1 VAYEVGLW
9 VLDEACRQLVAW
21 RSVGHKIRRVAVNL
35 FTVQL
40 QSTSLVDDV
49 TRALDRHG
57 LGPGDLELEIP
68 ETVAFSTDEDAIN
81 RLRRL
86 RDIGIA
92 VALDDFGTGFAALY
106 TLKQLPVTRLKI
118 DKSFV
123 QDVQQN
129 RTSRAIVGAILLI
142 GRELGID
149 VIAEG
154 IETAEHSRAL
164 SGLGCEAAQG
174 YFYGRPAPAEAMFP
188 TAQR

>member
-1 VAYEVGLW
+1 MRKWGSRSIFPPTCRNRFNEPGLRR
-9 VLDEACRQLVAW
+9 E
-21 RSVGHKIRRVAVNL
+21 SPGHVHRKAEPL
-35 FTVQL
+35 F
-40 QSTSLVDDV
+40 
-49 TRALDRHG
+49 A
-57 LGPGDLELEIP
+57 DLELEIP